1 MTKLTESSPS
11 AASSTAHPRG
21 LYVLFATE
29 MWERF
34 SYYGMRALLVLYLVN
49 ALGYKRTDALEM
61 YGIYTGLVYL
71 TPIFGGWIADKY
83 LGMRLTA
90 VIGGTVM
97 MLGHFAMA
105 VPSLLDVALGL
116 LIVGNGFFKPNT
128 TSMVGELYSGPTD
141 PRRDGAYTIFY
152 MGINLGSFF
161 SGLVCGTLGE
171 KLGWDWGFASAGVGM
186 AIGLATLIAFQG
198 ILGRSGLK
206 PNQGKIGAHNLPIVV
221 VFTVA
226 SIALVYGVLAV
237 WPAIK
242 GLFAGLPGW
251 LSIVI
256 GVAVI
261 AAAMVTWSKLTTKP
275 GVATKPLTKA
285 EWTRVAAVLILVVFV
300 AFFWMG
306 FEQAGGS
313 MNLFADKQTDR
324 HLGSFEIPST
334 WFQSIN
340 PLLIILLAP
349 VFSMIWTTNNKSPLS
364 DSRRGQAGPGHDRAG
379 PGLRRDVRRAEPRE
393 PDRARRPRVAVLGVR
408 TSHHRRADAVAGGA
422 VVGVTGGAAPH
433 RRAADGRLVHRQRHR
448 QLFRGRARR
457 LAERQRH
464 PAVPVPAGRFDRHGR
479 AAVAA
484 DAAAQSHAQV
494 ARSGG
499 SAGRAA
505 EGDAGLTRVLR
516 GRTPTGLRRVGVFHG
531 GMRRRGLAF
540 ASSSRMS

>member
-1 MTKLTESSPS
+1 MTTLTATTPA
-11 AASSTAHPRG
+11 AASKAAHPRG

-49 ALGYKRTDALEM
+49 ALGYNRIDAQNL

-83 LGMRLTA
+83 LGLRLTA
-90 VIGGTVM
+90 VIGGVVM

-105 VPSLLDVALGL
+105 VPSMLNVALGL

-128 TSMVGELYSGPTD
+128 TSMVGELYEGPAD

-161 SGLVCGTLGE
+161 SGLVCGTLGQ
-171 KLGWDWGFASAGVGM
+171 KVGWDWGFASAGVGM
-186 AIGLATLIAFQG
+186 AIGLVTLIGFQN

-206 PNQGKIGAHNLPIVV
+206 PNQRPIGARNLPVILA
-221 VFTVA
+221 FTVA
-226 SIALVYGVLAV
+226 SIALVYGVLGV
-237 WPAIK
+237 WPLLKAAV
-242 GLFAGLPGW
+242 AGLPSW

-261 AAAMVTWSKLTTKP
+261 AAGIGLWSKLATKP
-275 GVATKPLTKA
+275 GQALQPLTRA
-285 EWTRVAAVLILVVFV
+285 EWTRIAAVLVLIVFV

-324 HLGSFEIPST
+324 HVGSFEIPST

-349 VFSMIWTTNNKSPLS
+349 FFSMLWTAINKSRFSLP
-364 DSRRGQAGPGHDRAG
+364 DVAKQ
-379 PGLRRDVRRAEPRE
+379 GLGMI
-393 PDRARRPRVAVLGVR
+393 VLGLGFVVMFIAQN
-408 TSHHRRADAVAGGA
+408 RANQFGTVGPQWLFWVYALHTIGELMLSPVGLSLVSRAAPLRIAGLLMGVWFIANGVANYFAGALEGLLANSGIPPYAFLLGSSIGMGVLLLILTPVLNRMLQARDAVE
-422 VVGVTGGAAPH
+422 APETPLQP
-433 RRAADGRLVHRQRHR
+433 A
-448 QLFRGRARR
+448 
-457 LAERQRH
+457 LA
-464 PAVPVPAGRFDRHGR
+464 
-479 AAVAA
+479 
-484 DAAAQSHAQV
+484 
-494 ARSGG
+494 
-499 SAGRAA
+499 
-505 EGDAGLTRVLR
+505 
-516 GRTPTGLRRVGVFHG
+516 
-531 GMRRRGLAF
+531 
-540 ASSSRMS
+540 